1 MKIKGNSIRSL
12 SRVLRGAGGKT
23 NVRLAV
29 NLSSVD
35 QQKLMELG
43 FNADCEVGDFLI
55 PSAIGKISHFN
66 AHGREVI
73 RKDLPKRPESIM
85 YFGTTR
91 DWHGGL
97 HSSTK
102 TRTVQKY
109 PREFIAAPS
118 EQLEIIQ
125 IDGVKHVSSSQL
137 NLTDNNEY
145 KNIHVCNLLL
155 ECFGEF
161 EIFDTDSGK
170 IIGPTLRR
178 LQWEILP
185 KGQYPWAKSK
195 DIIATA
201 TTRLAEKDKK
211 VIEHRMQRIS
221 RHNPDFL
228 ATGRGGF
235 SGYFVYGFE
244 SKGVYVLESI
254 HLDNATY
261 VFYSDWEALSQLTKN
276 EIINSNLPHLR
287 IIHNNRWASTLGQA
301 INKKM

>member
-12 SRVLRGAGGKT
+12 SKVLKAVGGKT

-29 NLSSVD
+29 NLISIE
-35 QQKLMELG
+35 QQKLLELG
-43 FNADCEVGDFLI
+43 FNADCEVGDYLI
-55 PSAIGKISHFN
+55 PSAIGKFTHFN
-66 AHGREVI
+66 THGREVI
-73 RKDLPKRPESIM
+73 RKDLPKKPESIM

-102 TRTVQKY
+102 TRTVQMY
-109 PREFIAAPS
+109 PREFINAPS
-118 EQLEIIQ
+118 EQLEIIE
-125 IDGVKHVSSSQL
+125 IDGVKYVSSSQL
-137 NLTDNNEY
+137 NLSDKNES

-161 EIFDTDSGK
+161 EIIDTDSGK

-178 LQWEILP
+178 LQWDVLP
-185 KGQYPWAKSK
+185 KGQYPWTKSK
-195 DIIATA
+195 EIIATA
-201 TTRLAEKDKK
+201 TTRLEEKDRK

-244 SKGVYVLESI
+244 SKGIYVLESI

-261 VFYSDWEALSQLTKN
+261 VFNSDWEALSQLTKN
-276 EIINSNLPHLR
+276 EIINSNIPHQR

-301 INKKM
+301 ITKKI